1 MCMDALSLL
10 LFLVVLALVVYII
23 RLKASY
29 GERFRR
35 EIERIRFESQ
45 LQAEQSARRQ
55 AEMLYT
61 SWLTQHAQSL
71 EGSIRKEYET
81 KLQEWRLDA
90 EKEIRRDA
98 VVRSISTILGRVGEE
113 FAPFYLVE
121 ELGVNPKDFRHI
133 GTPVDYIAFKGLS
146 DDVEPEIIFV
156 EVKTGQAS
164 ILTERERK
172 VRDAVAN
179 QRVRYVVVNLAE
191 TIQGVRNRVLEEAER
206 LFETSDQKTW
216 VVDRRDASLQ

>member
-1 MCMDALSLL
+1 MDALSLL

-81 KLQEWRLDA
+81 KLKEWRLDA

>member
-1 MCMDALSLL
+1 MDALSLL

>member
-1 MCMDALSLL
+1 MDALSLL

-81 KLQEWRLDA
+81 KLKEWRLDA

-191 TIQGVRNRVLEEAER
+191 TIQGVRNKGIGGGRTAI
-206 LFETSDQKTW
+206 
-216 VVDRRDASLQ
+216 